1 MWEKDLLT
9 QAQALRNEENSDKEP
24 SPQLAQ
30 WLRQQT
36 QRARL
41 IAFLGRHDP
50 IKLMQVCFCCCYCRC
65 CYCCRHRDGRGD
77 GSSCSSDSGARMPP
91 VNRRLS
97 HQFRSSRGSK
107 HVDWSR
113 CLR

>member
-9 QAQALRNEENSDKEP
+9 QAQALRKELNEEEP

-50 IKLMQVCFCCCYCRC
+50 IKLMQV
-65 CYCCRHRDGRGD
+65 G
-77 GSSCSSDSGARMPP
+77 
-91 VNRRLS
+91 
-97 HQFRSSRGSK
+97 
-107 HVDWSR
+107 
-113 CLR
+113 